1 MFGINCNFPETHFR
15 KPNEV
20 LMELTKNGINA
31 TNIRKDFSIFQMQN
45 PSKCLVWWANQTYL
59 SQKTA
64 LQTFAEKANFF

>member
-1 MFGINCNFPETHFR
+1 
-15 KPNEV
+15 
-20 LMELTKNGINA
+20 MELTKNGINA